1 MALDF
6 IRFMSKSVDKQIKI
20 SPSGISYLL
29 ECPRCLWLHMN
40 EDRKRPRG
48 AYPSLPD
55 GMDNV
60 FKKYFDEYR
69 SRHELPPEIEGKV
82 EGKLFDDL
90 RQLHQ
95 WREFNFGRGGIST
108 EFPEY
113 NMKVSGAI
121 DELLIAPDGKFI
133 PFDFRISCKR
143 IF

>member
-82 EGKLFDDL
+82 GEKI
-90 RQLHQ
+90 
-95 WREFNFGRGGIST
+95 GRKTLCHTQKTRFKTSKN
-108 EFPEY
+108 Y
-113 NMKVSGAI
+113 RSA
-121 DELLIAPDGKFI
+121 
-133 PFDFRISCKR
+133 
-143 IF
+143 